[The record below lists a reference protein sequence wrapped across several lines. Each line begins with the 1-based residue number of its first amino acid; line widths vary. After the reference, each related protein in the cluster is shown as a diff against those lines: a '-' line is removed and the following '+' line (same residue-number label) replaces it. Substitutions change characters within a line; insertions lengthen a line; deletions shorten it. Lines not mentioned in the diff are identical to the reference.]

1 MYCNTINWQINH
13 KNNINQWTYMTSTI
27 STIISCRVSA
37 NSFAV
42 CHYSSIHEGICQSKR
57 AHTHTHIR
65 NESQRQQQKN
75 TKQSHWNS
83 ITKHVRA
90 FDEFFF
96 SRHITWNRKLD
107 CAYCAMIV
115 CALCV
120 IFFSF
125 NVIIFIYVAVF
136 LYKVSLTQ
144 RERERDRS
152 KCEFVFVLAFN

>member
-37 NSFAV
+37 NSLAV

-57 AHTHTHIR
+57 AHTHTYATNH
-65 NESQRQQQKN
+65 NDNNKKTLN
-75 TKQSHWNS
+75 SHTEIVSLSMYEHLMN
-83 ITKHVRA
+83 
-90 FDEFFF
+90 FF
-96 SRHITWNRKLD
+96 SLVILHGIGNLTVR
-107 CAYCAMIV
+107 IV
-115 CALCV
+115 LWLYVLCV
-120 IFFSF
+120 LFFFSF